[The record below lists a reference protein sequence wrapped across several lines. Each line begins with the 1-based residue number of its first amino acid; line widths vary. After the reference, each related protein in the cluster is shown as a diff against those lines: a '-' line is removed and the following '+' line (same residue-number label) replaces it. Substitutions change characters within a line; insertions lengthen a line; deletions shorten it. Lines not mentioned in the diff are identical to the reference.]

1 MTATQSFEVVVE
13 EDFRLTVT
21 RTDTGLSIGFN
32 SVPGRTYRLETT
44 DELGVG
50 TWTQVGNTITAA
62 GTSTSLDLSPSG
74 QVQTFYR
81 VVRID

>member
-21 RTDTGLSIGFN
+21 RTDAGLSIGFN
-32 SVPGRTYRLETT
+32 SVPGQSYRLEATG
-44 DELGVG
+44 ELGTG
-50 TWTQVGNTITAA
+50 TWTPVGDTITATEA
-62 GTSTSLDLSPSG
+62 STSVDLSPFG